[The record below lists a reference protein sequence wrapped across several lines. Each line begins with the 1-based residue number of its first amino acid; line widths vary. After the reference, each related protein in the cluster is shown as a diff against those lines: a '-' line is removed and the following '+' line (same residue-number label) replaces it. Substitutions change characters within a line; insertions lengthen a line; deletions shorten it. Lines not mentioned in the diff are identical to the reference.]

1 MHRVQ
6 FWQCAVRHHAP
17 LTHIPAPMPCRE
29 APQHPLIQ
37 PLVGPA
43 PLHHRPVH
51 LSCLQVEHP
60 RTKQLHRFWF
70 DSPVVGLPINDA
82 APPGAETRLFPR
94 DCREGGTTY
103 RAPFTVDIC
112 YEAQHSP
119 LGQQRFQKRLGYM
132 PIMVKSSGCHLRG
145 MNRQQLVAAK
155 EESTEFGG
163 YFICNGIERIIRMLI
178 LQVTK
183 SSASNSTSTSTRVA

>member
-94 DCREGGTTY
+94 DCREG
-103 RAPFTVDIC
+103 V
-112 YEAQHSP
+112 
-119 LGQQRFQKRLGYM
+119 
-132 PIMVKSSGCHLRG
+132 
-145 MNRQQLVAAK
+145 
-155 EESTEFGG
+155 
-163 YFICNGIERIIRMLI
+163 
-178 LQVTK
+178 
-183 SSASNSTSTSTRVA
+183 STSGSTGASATAGSLLCRLFPTPQHIDLL

>member
-1 MHRVQ
+1 MLKPKLGQAQGPKTPQEFERLVAPHVASFDYFLEEGIQ
-6 FWQCAVRHHAP
+6 QAVRLLEP
-17 LTHIPAPMPCRE
+17 LE
-29 APQHPLIQ
+29 
-37 PLVGPA
+37 
-43 PLHHRPVH
+43 
-51 LSCLQVEHP
+51 VEHP